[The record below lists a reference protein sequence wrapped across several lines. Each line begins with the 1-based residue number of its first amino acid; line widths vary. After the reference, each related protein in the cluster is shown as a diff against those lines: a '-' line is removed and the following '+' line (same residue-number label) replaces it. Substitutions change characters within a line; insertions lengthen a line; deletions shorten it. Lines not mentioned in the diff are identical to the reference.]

1 VIPEEAK
8 MEATAVYD
16 KLTSVFREV
25 FDEDDLVVSPRMT
38 ADDVDGWDSLNHI
51 RLMLAVSKAFGVKFT
66 ASEIG
71 ALKNVGELA
80 DLIIQKT

>member
-1 VIPEEAK
+1 MIPKEAK

-16 KLTSVFREV
+16 RLTSVFREV
-25 FDEDDLVVSPRMT
+25 FDEDDLVVSPHMT

-51 RLMLAVSKAFGVKFT
+51 RLMLAVSNAFGVKFT
-66 ASEIG
+66 ALEIG

-80 DLIIQKT
+80 DLIIRKT